1 MRLFSGLQQ
10 RKVHFASYSLGEG
23 DSNSALST
31 LGFALLTTYSS
42 INDHK
47 VSISLIV
54 HSISFFL
61 LEPSLC
67 ISKSVEGGQYDP
79 GKRFLERD
87 DTGVKFEKPKVF

>member
-1 MRLFSGLQQ
+1 MPLTPWVRGIAILLLPPWVCI
-10 RKVHFASYSLGEG
+10 RC
-23 DSNSALST
+23 
-31 LGFALLTTYSS
+31 FALLTTYSS

-67 ISKSVEGGQYDP
+67 ISKSVGGGQYDP

-87 DTGVKFEKPKVF
+87 DTGVKFEKQKVF